1 MVYFVLYME
10 KVQTGIVIEFY
21 SNTCL
26 VKVEEELIP
35 CIAIKDVVVG
45 DVVEIKKI
53 SDSKEKKAKI
63 VARKKRFSL
72 LARNAKQKNKAIA
85 ANISHIGILVTNE
98 PKTSYEFIDKWLLS
112 SNLSGIVP
120 FIIENK
126 MDLNSSNE
134 FKEKIKLYSDLGIE
148 VISISAKKR
157 LNLNKLIT
165 YLNNKSII
173 LVGNSGAGKSTL
185 TSALT
190 NKNIKTSALS
200 NNQGV
205 HTTSISTMYEINKG
219 THIIDSPG
227 VRDLP
232 ISGWEKQD
240 IIKGFPEIYE
250 LSKDCK
256 FRNCK
261 HLKDKGCAV
270 IESLKMH
277 NINTT
282 RYNNF
287 IKFRDEELSEG

>member
-1 MVYFVLYME
+1 ME

-26 VKVEEELIP
+26 VKVEKELIP

-45 DVVEIKKI
+45 DIVSIERI

-63 VARKKRFSL
+63 VSRKKRVSL
-72 LARNAKQKNKAIA
+72 LSRRAKQKNKAIA
-85 ANISHIGILVTNE
+85 ANVSHIGILVTEE
-98 PKTSYEFIDKWLLS
+98 PKTSYEFIDKWLLTA
-112 SNLSGIVP
+112 NLSGILP

-126 MDLNSSNE
+126 VDLDSSDE
-134 FKEKIKLYSDLGIE
+134 FKEKIKVYSDLGIKI
-148 VISISAKKR
+148 ISISAKER
-157 LNLNKLIT
+157 TNLKKLIE
-165 YLNNKSII
+165 YLDNKKII
-173 LVGNSGAGKSTL
+173 FVGNSGAGKSTL
-185 TSALT
+185 TSALI

-205 HTTSISTMYEINKG
+205 HTTSVSTMYEINMN

-232 ISGWEKQD
+232 ISGWEKD
-240 IIKGFPEIYE
+240 NIIKGFDEIFE
-250 LSKDCK
+250 LSKYCK

-270 IESLKMH
+270 VENLKIH
-277 NINTT
+277 KINTT

-287 IKFRDEELSEG
+287 IKFRDEELNEE